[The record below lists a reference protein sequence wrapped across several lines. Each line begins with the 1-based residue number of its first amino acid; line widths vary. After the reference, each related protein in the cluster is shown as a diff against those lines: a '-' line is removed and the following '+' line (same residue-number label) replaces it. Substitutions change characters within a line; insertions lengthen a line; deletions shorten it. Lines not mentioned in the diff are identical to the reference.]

1 MKRCAHTAFGFH
13 LTLVCIGVAVII
25 FTACFGRNAQSP
37 DASPEAAKRFLKL
50 KGYEV
55 DPKGFFTAV
64 ALNDLPAVNAFIS
77 AKFDINVRDS
87 VTGRTALIMA
97 AASGDLPI
105 VKSLTKAGADL
116 NAEDKGNKPALFHAI
131 EARYD
136 EVSDFLVVQPRLN
149 LNARGKNG
157 VTALISYVWR
167 DQVDVVKGLLDRGA
181 SVNLQDGDGDT
192 ALHGAA
198 QSGNVEIINLLL
210 LKGADPNIQNK
221 VGGTPLMWA
230 AAYGNDKVVEVLLQH
245 RADATL
251 KDGDGKTAKDWAR
264 QNKRDSVL
272 QILQRGN

>member
-1 MKRCAHTAFGFH
+1 MLG
-13 LTLVCIGVAVII
+13 
-25 FTACFGRNAQSP
+25 ACVTQNPKQGAE
-37 DASPEAAKRFLKL
+37 ASPEAAKQFLKL
-50 KGYEV
+50 KGYEF

-64 ALNDLPAVNAFIS
+64 ALNDLNAVNAFIT
-77 AKFDINVRDS
+77 AKFDLNVKDS

-105 VKSLTKAGADL
+105 VKSLVEAGADL

-136 EVSDFLVVQPRLN
+136 DISDFLVVQPGLN
-149 LNARGKNG
+149 LDARGKNG
-157 VTALISYVWR
+157 VTVLISYVWR

-198 QSGNVEIINLLL
+198 QSGNVEITNLLL
-210 LKGADPNIQNK
+210 AKGADPNIQNK

-230 AAYGNDKVVEVLLQH
+230 AAYGNDKVVGVLLQH
-245 RADATL
+245 HADATL
-251 KDGDGKTAKDWAR
+251 KDGDGKTAKDWAI
-264 QNKRDSVL
+264 QNKRDSVV

>member
-1 MKRCAHTAFGFH
+1 MKRCAFSTSGISLF
-13 LTLVCIGVAVII
+13 CIGVSLII
-25 FTACFGRNAQSP
+25 LGACVTQNPKQGTE
-37 DASPEAAKRFLKL
+37 ASPEAAKQFLKL
-50 KGYEV
+50 KGYEF

-64 ALNDLPAVNAFIS
+64 ALNDLNAVNAFIT
-77 AKFDINVRDS
+77 AKFDLNVKDS

-97 AASGDLPI
+97 AASGDLPV
-105 VKSLTKAGADL
+105 VKSLVEGGADL

-136 EVSDFLVVQPRLN
+136 DVSDFLVVQPELN

-198 QSGNVEIINLLL
+198 QSGNVDITNLLL
-210 LKGADPNIQNK
+210 AKGADPNIQNK

-230 AAYGNDKVVEVLLQH
+230 AAYGNDKVVEILLQH
-245 RADATL
+245 HANATL
-251 KDGDGKTAKDWAR
+251 KDGDGKTAKDWAI
-264 QNKRDSVL
+264 QNNRDSVV
-272 QILQRGN
+272 QVLQRGN